1 MKKYQVQIKETLSEI
16 VDIEANNEEE
26 AIEKVEKQYN
36 DKQIVLEPCSYKGT
50 NFEIY
55 KSEKEQ
61 IEYKTPFEIYDE
73 LPGRIKTH
81 LSDFD
86 IVNSIRSY
94 DWKEAINPLN
104 KDIENNLFDVIE
116 DVWLKDEEHTSLS
129 HIADVITEA
138 YASGEISIEALQ
150 EANNYEILDC
160 VNGYGDFEDL
170 EKSLTNEEVIEE

>member
-1 MKKYQVQIKETLSEI
+1 MKKYQVEIKENLSAI
-16 VDIEANNEEE
+16 IDIEANNEEE
-26 AIEKVEKQYN
+26 AIERVEKQYN

-50 NFEIY
+50 NFKIY

-86 IVNSIRSY
+86 IVNSIRNY

-104 KDIENNLFDVIE
+104 KDTENNLFDVIE
-116 DVWLKDEEHTSLS
+116 DVWLEDEEHTSLS

-138 YASGEISIEALQ
+138 YASGKISIDALQ
-150 EANNYEILDC
+150 KADSNEILQC
-160 VNGYGDFEDL
+160 VYGFNDFEDL
-170 EKSLTNEEVIEE
+170 EKSLANEEVIEE